1 MDRSIKLNIGILA
14 LQGAFKLHQVMFE
27 EIALDYAK
35 HDIAITTKLVL
46 KDIDLEN
53 IDAIVVPGG
62 ESTVLNKHL
71 ERSGLGKLL
80 FEKINSGLFAFGTCA
95 GLILLSQDKKILN
108 CEIQRNAYGTQKD
121 SFMATVDLIPTNEK
135 IEVAFIRAP
144 KIISISKD
152 VNAIVKYKDKIVGV
166 QSQSAIGV
174 TFHNEVT
181 NDSALHR
188 FFVDTLIKRL
198 ACTQ

>member
-80 FEKINSGLFAFGTCA
+80 FEKI
-95 GLILLSQDKKILN
+95 N